1 MNKWSCFGDS
11 APNFSFISRSHTSTY
26 IILALESSIERKLDF
41 ILPCCL
47 LIHLF
52 RTWWITRST
61 GSQSSLHMDTYC
73 CALVLP
79 RSHVDTGKSHDTDL
93 FLIPNEINLQIFM
106 MTILFIPWDHWNLI
120 YHNQWVT
127 PYHIYHYIM
136 FNIRNFGWK

>member
-11 APNFSFISRSHTSTY
+11 APNFSFISRSYTSTY
-26 IILALESSIERKLDF
+26 IILALESSIARKLDF
-41 ILPCCL
+41 ILPRCL

-79 RSHVDTGKSHDTDL
+79 RSHVDTGRNHDADL
-93 FLIPNEINLQIFM
+93 FLIPNEIYKFSRWRCYSSRGI
-106 MTILFIPWDHWNLI
+106 IKIWFIVISEL
-120 YHNQWVT
+120 
-127 PYHIYHYIM
+127 PYIVSTSTYCSI
-136 FNIRNFGWK
+136 